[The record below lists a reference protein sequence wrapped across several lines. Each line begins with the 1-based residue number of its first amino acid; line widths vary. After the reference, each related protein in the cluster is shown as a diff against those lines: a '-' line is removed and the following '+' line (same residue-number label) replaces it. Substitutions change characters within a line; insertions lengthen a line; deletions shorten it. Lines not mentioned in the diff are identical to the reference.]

1 MLDVRVQAVGN
12 SEIVQAE
19 YNRSRY
25 IFAQLPHGQ
34 WRFEAFGRL
43 FGQTPIFYKAENQ
56 QNISSDQS
64 LTLQLQPFKVLT
76 PALTRRTIF
85 RLRPVS

>member
-19 YNRSRY
+19 YNGSRY
-25 IFAQLPHGQ
+25 IFAQLPHGE

-43 FGQTPIFYKAENQ
+43 LVKH
-56 QNISSDQS
+56 
-64 LTLQLQPFKVLT
+64 PFF
-76 PALTRRTIF
+76 TRRKTSKTS
-85 RLRPVS
+85 RPIRV